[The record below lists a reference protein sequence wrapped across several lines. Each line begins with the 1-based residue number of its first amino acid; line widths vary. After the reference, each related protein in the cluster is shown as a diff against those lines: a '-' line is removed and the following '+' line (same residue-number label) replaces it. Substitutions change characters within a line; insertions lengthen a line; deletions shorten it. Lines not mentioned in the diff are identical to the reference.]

1 MEYLYKINLKVNPED
16 IDFINKIFEGFDN
29 LALVTTI
36 DNKQGLLRINVT
48 PGTREDVLKILS
60 EFPREIQFYPR

>member
-60 EFPREIQFYPR
+60 KFPRKIQFYPR

>member
-1 MEYLYKINLKVNPED
+1 MNDFLKINLKVNPRD
-16 IDFINKIFEGFDN
+16 IAFINKIFEGFDN

-48 PGTREDVLKILS
+48 PDTKEEVLQILNKFPKEVTILS
-60 EFPREIQFYPR
+60 